1 MFSFGVVLAEY
12 TIPSEG
18 PVNVTATFGSREL
31 RTPMTIDVWNSL
43 ATTRYVTVEKR
54 KKMFLI

>member
-1 MFSFGVVLAEY
+1 MAEY

>member
-1 MFSFGVVLAEY
+1 MAEY

-54 KKMFLI
+54 KNAL